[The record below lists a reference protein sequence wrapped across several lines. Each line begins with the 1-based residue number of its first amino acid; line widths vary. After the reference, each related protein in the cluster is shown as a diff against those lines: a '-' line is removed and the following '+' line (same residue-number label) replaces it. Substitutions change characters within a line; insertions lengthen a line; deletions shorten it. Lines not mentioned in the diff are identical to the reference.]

1 MLYEL
6 KRLEEDRKHLL
17 FFEDEV
23 EVEDEVDSKV
33 RK

>member
-6 KRLEEDRKHLL
+6 KRPEEDRKHLL
-17 FFEDEV
+17 FFEV
-23 EVEDEVDSKV
+23 EVDSKV